1 MSNGVLPPGFD
12 AQNPDTWPDDAKNV
26 FSEAVGTLLG
36 VSLVSQLALDNALF
50 NPAAEIINEAM
61 SD

>member
-1 MSNGVLPPGFD
+1 MASGAPPAGFD
-12 AQNPDTWPDDAKNV
+12 AQNPDTWPADAQAA

-50 NPAAEIINEAM
+50 NPAAEVINEAF
-61 SD
+61 SE